1 MVWLTSLILLL
12 GTISLLV
19 FFTNK
24 DGFIDFST
32 MDASLTK
39 PRDPYALL
47 ADKLPTKKFPQIASG
62 PTSEQCYT
70 TDYQSDISLLPS
82 FRQMTNNYRHKNGE
96 SCSAPNHDLILG
108 IYQ

>member
-24 DGFIDFST
+24 DGFIDFSHGDST
-32 MDASLTK
+32 LDR
-39 PRDPYALL
+39 PREPYALL
-47 ADKLPTKKFPQIASG
+47 GDKLRTKKFPQTARG

-108 IYQ
+108 MYE